1 MPRALRK
8 GVGWRSLEEFILAL
22 EQRGELLRVSH
33 PVDVELEAGCI
44 ADLLV
49 KRNGPAVIFDQPRLG
64 DGSISR
70 YPLAMNLFGT
80 RDRTNL
86 ALGVVEPKEI
96 GEMMTGLMKPDIG
109 GILRRPWTG
118 LGLLRQGISMAPR
131 KVSRGKCQQIRICL
145 LYTSPSPRDGLLSRM
160 PSSA

>member
-1 MPRALRK
+1 M
-8 GVGWRSLEEFILAL
+8 GWRSLGEFILAL

-49 KRNGPAVIFDQPRLG
+49 KRDGPAVIFDQPRLG

-80 RDRTNL
+80 RDR
-86 ALGVVEPKEI
+86 
-96 GEMMTGLMKPDIG
+96 
-109 GILRRPWTG
+109 
-118 LGLLRQGISMAPR
+118 
-131 KVSRGKCQQIRICL
+131 
-145 LYTSPSPRDGLLSRM
+145 LSLIHI
-160 PSSA
+160 